1 MVNINVEGLHEK
13 QAVAAWNVGTISAC
27 ASTPSPTRTPTG
39 VEMVGR
45 SAAGPSGCILT
56 CSQQQS
62 GKLRMEIV

>member
-45 SAAGPSGCILT
+45 SVGRPQDLPD
-56 CSQQQS
+56 
-62 GKLRMEIV
+62 VY